1 MKHVENIIVGT
12 GISSLG
18 AAYILKSKKKK
29 FKIFEAGSKNKISPK
44 KIYFDKD
51 GTPKKLNK
59 SNHLDILTNKMFG
72 GNSMIWGANCMRLF
86 KEQFNEWPLKYKSF
100 SKFYNLAEKIL
111 HVIHFKDIFSSTFRI
126 NKFNNNYKKYFDPFL
141 IDKVAKKKSNKFKIG
156 LTRLATSKN
165 LKLFNTRNWFD
176 ENLKK
181 EILFNSEVVSFKNE
195 GKKIKVFFKNNKQP
209 IYCQNL
215 FLCAGAISSSK
226 ILINSFKNLE
236 LEIKES
242 TYFITPCIFKNK
254 KKNSFITKNTSQLQ
268 IYSKDK
274 IYSELKYDPFLL
286 NAVLKKKFN
295 FFSKL
300 IPKNLINQIYIL
312 TGFLPDTYS
321 RKTLVIKKEK
331 NNKSNKFLLT
341 WKNKKKQKNAKNLL
355 NLYIDNLSKELEF
368 RSLPWLTKIYD
379 RGRSYHLGSSTP
391 MTSKKDKGIH
401 TNINGELNLS
411 KNVYLCDSSNFP
423 NIPSSS
429 IGLTILA
436 NSMRI
441 VDKVK

>member
-1 MKHVENIIVGT
+1 M
-12 GISSLG
+12 
-18 AAYILKSKKKK
+18 
-29 FKIFEAGSKNKISPK
+29 
-44 KIYFDKD
+44 
-51 GTPKKLNK
+51 
-59 SNHLDILTNKMFG
+59 
-72 GNSMIWGANCMRLF
+72 
-86 KEQFNEWPLKYKSF
+86 
-100 SKFYNLAEKIL
+100 
-111 HVIHFKDIFSSTFRI
+111 
-126 NKFNNNYKKYFDPFL
+126 
-141 IDKVAKKKSNKFKIG
+141 
-156 LTRLATSKN
+156 
-165 LKLFNTRNWFD
+165 
-176 ENLKK
+176 
-181 EILFNSEVVSFKNE
+181 
-195 GKKIKVFFKNNKQP
+195 
-209 IYCQNL
+209 
-215 FLCAGAISSSK
+215 
-226 ILINSFKNLE
+226 
-236 LEIKES
+236 
-242 TYFITPCIFKNK
+242 
-254 KKNSFITKNTSQLQ
+254 
-268 IYSKDK
+268 
-274 IYSELKYDPFLL
+274 

-312 TGFLPDTYS
+312 TGFLPDTY
-321 RKTLVIKKEK
+321 KKEK
-331 NNKSNKFLLT
+331 NNKSNKFLLI

-391 MTSKKDKGIH
+391 MTSKKDKDIH